1 MYCDHAPTT
10 SSNIILVNEYNVFG
24 LMTYMKIRILV
35 RNSNVKGSVVVM
47 TYLDG
52 NSIPKK
58 KRFG

>member
-1 MYCDHAPTT
+1 
-10 SSNIILVNEYNVFG
+10 
-24 LMTYMKIRILV
+24 MTYMKIRILV

-58 KRFG
+58 KDLDENKLRLL

>member
-1 MYCDHAPTT
+1 
-10 SSNIILVNEYNVFG
+10 
-24 LMTYMKIRILV
+24 MTYMKIRILV

-58 KRFG
+58 KIWMKISYDCCEL